1 LYEKE
6 NLVLLIIL
14 NLEQNNFPITNW
26 SEDDKPREK
35 LMLKGKSVLSDAE
48 LIAILIGSGSRN
60 ESAVGLSKR
69 ILASVDNNLNAL
81 GKLSIQQL
89 MNFKGI
95 GEAKAISIIA
105 AMELGRRRR
114 VEDAVELKKITSSK
128 MIFEIMQP
136 IIGELPHEEFWVLY
150 LNNSNKVLSKSQLG
164 KGGITG
170 TLVDVRLVFKAALEM
185 GATGL
190 ILCHNHPSGTL
201 MPSEADKQITKKLK
215 AAGQNL
221 DINVLDHIIIAENG
235 FYSFND
241 DGIF

>member
-1 LYEKE
+1 MAEKSF
-6 NLVLLIIL
+6 
-14 NLEQNNFPITNW
+14 FPITNW

-60 ESAVGLSKR
+60 ESAVDLSKR

-81 GKLSIQQL
+81 GKLCISQL

-105 AMELGRRRR
+105 ALELGRRRR
-114 VEDAVELKKITSSK
+114 AEDAVELKKVTSSK
-128 MIFEIMQP
+128 IIFEIMQP
-136 IIGELPHEEFWVLY
+136 IIGELPHEEFWIIY
-150 LNNSNKVLSKSQLG
+150 LNNSNKIISKSQLS

-170 TLVDVRLVFKAALEM
+170 TLVDVRIVFKTALEM

-201 MPSEADKQITKKLK
+201 IPSDADKHITRKLK
-215 AAGQNL
+215 LAGDSL
-221 DINVLDHIIIAENG
+221 EIKVLDHLIVTEKNY
-235 FYSFND
+235 FSFAD
-241 DGIF
+241 EGIF